1 MIKDLQNIKKI
12 ALVFTASMLCTWG
25 VKAHN
30 FDPPIHNHEPDG
42 VLCDLCGCSTSSGS
56 FGFGSLK
63 NSNFVGVRYIYQN
76 FESKDG
82 IFANSPTSKE
92 SFNTYQIWG
101 RVPIT
106 ESFYVSTIIPYQDLY
121 RTFEDRTEHING
133 LGDMNVI
140 GWYQFTFYKKQKD
153 GEVVF
158 SQERE
163 PSGHRLQI
171 GIGAKLPTGAFEET
185 LTDRINPGFQVGTGS
200 LDGVFSLNYGYSGSR
215 IGVNTTA
222 TYYLKTENK
231 NDYRFGNQFSY
242 ASNVYYS
249 IPKTTYIMMPF
260 VGVSG
265 DNYKPIEQFG
275 ETIPKTDGDS
285 VSGSFGSEVVFN
297 KFTVGANYT
306 FPIHQNLFGDNV
318 KAKNRVSVYLN
329 VTL

>member
-1 MIKDLQNIKKI
+1 MIKDLQNFKRILFLL
-12 ALVFTASMLCTWG
+12 ALILHVSE
-25 VKAHN
+25 VKAHE
-30 FDPPIHNHEPDG
+30 PCSNHEPFS

-56 FGFGSLK
+56 FGFGSLS

-76 FESKDG
+76 FVSKDG
-82 IFANSPTSKE
+82 IFSNSPTSKE
-92 SFNTYQIWG
+92 SFNTYQVWG

-106 ESFYVSTIIPYQDLY
+106 KSFYISTIVPYQDLY

-140 GWYQFTFYKKQKD
+140 GWYQLTFYKKRKE
-153 GEVVF
+153 GEVIV
-158 SQERE
+158 SKDRE

-171 GIGAKLPTGAFEET
+171 GIGAKLPTGEFEEA
-185 LTDRINPGFQVGTGS
+185 LTDRVNPGFQVGTGS
-200 LDGVFSLNYGYSGSR
+200 LDGVFALNYGYSASR
-215 IGVNTTA
+215 IGINTTA

-242 ASNVYYS
+242 ASNLYYS
-249 IPKTTYIMMPF
+249 FPKTTYIMMPF

-265 DNYKPIEQFG
+265 DFFKSIEQFG
-275 ETIPKTDGDS
+275 EIIPKTDGNS

-297 KFTVGANYT
+297 KFTLGANYT

-318 KAKNRVSVYLN
+318 KAKNRVALYLN

>member
-1 MIKDLQNIKKI
+1 MIKDLQNFKRILFL
-12 ALVFTASMLCTWG
+12 LVLILQVSE
-25 VKAHN
+25 VKAHE
-30 FDPPIHNHEPDG
+30 PCSNHEPFS

-56 FGFGSLK
+56 FGFGSLS

-76 FESKDG
+76 FVSKDG
-82 IFANSPTSKE
+82 IFSNSPTSKE
-92 SFNTYQIWG
+92 SFNTYQVWG

-106 ESFYVSTIIPYQDLY
+106 KSFYISTIVPYQDLY

-140 GWYQFTFYKKQKD
+140 GWYQFTFYKKRKE
-153 GEVVF
+153 GEVIV
-158 SQERE
+158 SKDRE

-171 GIGAKLPTGAFEET
+171 GIGAKLPTGEFEEA
-185 LTDRINPGFQVGTGS
+185 LTDRVNPGFQVGTGS
-200 LDGVFSLNYGYSGSR
+200 LDGIFALNYGYSASR
-215 IGVNTTA
+215 IGINTTA

-242 ASNVYYS
+242 ASNLYYS
-249 IPKTTYIMMPF
+249 FPKTTYIMMPF
-260 VGVSG
+260 VGISG
-265 DNYKPIEQFG
+265 DIYKSIVQFG
-275 ETIPKTDGDS
+275 EIIPKTDGNS

-318 KAKNRVSVYLN
+318 KAKNRVALYLN